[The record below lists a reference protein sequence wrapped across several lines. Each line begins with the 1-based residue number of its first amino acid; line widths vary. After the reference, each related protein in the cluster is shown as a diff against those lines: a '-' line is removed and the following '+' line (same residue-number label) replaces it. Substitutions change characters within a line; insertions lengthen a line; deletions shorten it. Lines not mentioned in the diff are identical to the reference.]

1 MTTDGP
7 RAGYAKGRATR
18 EEILDAAA
26 KLFSEVGYRTA
37 SLREV
42 AARVGISHPGLMH
55 HFANKA
61 VLLAAVLERRDEAD
75 TVAFQADVEGGADFF
90 EALALLAARNAT
102 VPDLVELYATL
113 SAEAT
118 AADHPAHA
126 YFQERYTTVLQRATG
141 EFERLRAAGRLR
153 EGVDPRVAA
162 RLTIAAMD
170 GLQVQ
175 WLLEAGADDRV
186 DMAAAIASLH
196 RSFLSAGQR

>member
-75 TVAFQADVEGGADFF
+75 TVAFQADVAGGADFF

-126 YFQERYTTVLQRATG
+126 YFQERYATVLQRATR

-153 EGVDPRVAA
+153 EGVDPHVAA
-162 RLTIAAMD
+162 RLTVAAMD

-186 DMAAAIASLH
+186 DMAAAIGSLH

>member
-1 MTTDGP
+1 MTTDGS

-18 EEILDAAA
+18 EEILDAAT

-61 VLLAAVLERRDEAD
+61 VLLAAVLERRDDAD
-75 TVAFQADVEGGADFF
+75 TVAFQADLAGGADFL

-118 AADHPAHA
+118 AGDHPAHA
-126 YFQERYTTVLQRATG
+126 YFQERYANVLDQATR

-153 EGVDPRVAA
+153 DGIDPRVAA

-196 RSFLSAGQR
+196 RSLLSSD

>member
-126 YFQERYTTVLQRATG
+126 YFQERYATVLQRATR

>member
-7 RAGYAKGRATR
+7 RAGYARGRATR
-18 EEILDAAA
+18 EEILDAAT

-42 AARVGISHPGLMH
+42 ASRVGISHPGLMH
-55 HFANKA
+55 HFATKA

-75 TVAFQADVEGGADFF
+75 RVAFRADLAAGADFLD
-90 EALALLAARNAT
+90 ALALLAARNAT

-118 AADHPAHA
+118 AADHPAHE
-126 YFQERYTTVLQRATG
+126 YFQRRYASVLDDATR

-153 EGVDPRVAA
+153 DDVDPRTAA
-162 RLTIAAMD
+162 RLTVAAMD

-175 WLLEAGADDRV
+175 WLLEAGAGDRV
-186 DMAAAIASLH
+186 DMAAAIVALR
-196 RSFLSAGQR
+196 RSFLLTD